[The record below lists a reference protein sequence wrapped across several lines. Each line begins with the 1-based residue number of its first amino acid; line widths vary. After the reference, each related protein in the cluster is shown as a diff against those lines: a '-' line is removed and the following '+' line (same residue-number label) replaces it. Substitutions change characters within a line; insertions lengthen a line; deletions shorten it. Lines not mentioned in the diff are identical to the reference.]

1 MAKPASLHRQRFVN
15 TNRPLTRTAMGLCE
29 IVRVVDDE
37 SRVMVVRAW
46 RDAERIVVRVMAGTG
61 RVGASRQW
69 VFADIDEACEHIGCM
84 LAELNESPGDSSK
97 RTSRSRKRGTIRT
110 VDADEDS
117 SPT

>member
-1 MAKPASLHRQRFVN
+1 
-15 TNRPLTRTAMGLCE
+15 MGHCE

-46 RDAERIVVRVMAGTG
+46 REPDRIVVRVMAGTG

-69 VFADIDEACEHIGCM
+69 VFADVDEACEHIRCVI
-84 LAELNESPGDSSK
+84 AELHDPPVDSPK
-97 RTSRSRKRGTIRT
+97 TTSRSIRRRRIRT

>member
-1 MAKPASLHRQRFVN
+1 
-15 TNRPLTRTAMGLCE
+15 MGDCE

-69 VFADIDEACEHIGCM
+69 VFADIDEACEHIGGM
-84 LAELNESPGDSSK
+84 IAELREPAVDFSE
-97 RTSRSRKRGTIRT
+97 RTSRPRKRRTIRT
-110 VDADEDS
+110 VDADGDS
-117 SPT
+117 SLT